1 MHFTA
6 EAILSLLATLFVG
19 VLFLLMLDETRSIA
33 KGTDPLTSRLHDL
46 TRRFPRAAFA
56 LAVVLGM
63 LLGHLYWP

>member
-1 MHFTA
+1 MHVTA

-33 KGTDPLTSRLHDL
+33 NGTDPMTSRLHDL
-46 TRRFPRAAFA
+46 TRRFPRATFT